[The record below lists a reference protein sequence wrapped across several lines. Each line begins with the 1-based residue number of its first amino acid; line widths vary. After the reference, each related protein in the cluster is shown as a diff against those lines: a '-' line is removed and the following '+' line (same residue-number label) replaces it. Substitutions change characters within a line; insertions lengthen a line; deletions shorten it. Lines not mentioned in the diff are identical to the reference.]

1 MTETKIEEI
10 MANVDSF
17 PSMPGA
23 GTKLLSMLKDP
34 DTDAS
39 KIEDVLK
46 YDPGLTANILKMT
59 NSAYFGLPQKIG
71 SVKQAFLLLGW
82 KRVTQL
88 VLASSVSAVLDKP
101 VQGYNFSPGELWR
114 HSIAVSITAE
124 GLVKELEV
132 SGVGEF
138 FTTALLHD
146 IGKMVLGGFIKE
158 DLEAIEDITSQG
170 LPFVVAEQM
179 VLGTDHAEIGAKIL
193 TNWSFPPEVINAV
206 RWHHDPDSPEE
217 PNSLVDIVYLS
228 NVLCQATGI
237 GVDEDAQ
244 QEELSPA
251 TLERLGVEFEQL
263 EPISEKVSQWVDELS
278 DALTFK

>member
-10 MANVDSF
+10 MANMESF

-39 KIEDVLK
+39 EIEKVLR

-71 SVKQAFLLLGW
+71 SVKQALLLLGW
-82 KRVTQL
+82 RRVNQL
-88 VLASSVSAVLDKP
+88 VLASSVSTVMDKP
-101 VQGYNFSPGELWR
+101 VEGYNFSPGELWR
-114 HSIAVSITAE
+114 HSVAVSIAAE
-124 GLVKELEV
+124 GLVKELSV
-132 SGVGEF
+132 PGTDEF

-146 IGKMVLGGFIKE
+146 IGKMILGSFVKE
-158 DLEAIEDITSQG
+158 NLDAIEDITSQG
-170 LPFVVAEQM
+170 LPLVVAEQM

-193 TNWSFPPEVINAV
+193 TNWSFPPEVANAV

-237 GVDEDAQ
+237 GVNDEAQ
-244 QEELSPA
+244 QDELSPSA
-251 TLERLGVEFEQL
+251 LERLGVEFEQL
-263 EPISEKVSQWVDELS
+263 EPISEKVAQWIDELS
-278 DALTFK
+278 EVLTFK

>member
-10 MANVDSF
+10 MANVESF

-34 DTDAS
+34 DTDVS
-39 KIEDVLK
+39 EIEKVLR

-71 SVKQAFLLLGW
+71 SVKQALLLLGW
-82 KRVTQL
+82 RRVTQL
-88 VLASSVSAVLDKP
+88 VLASSVSTVMDKP
-101 VQGYNFSPGELWR
+101 VEGYNFSPGKLWR
-114 HSIAVSITAE
+114 HSVAVSIAAE
-124 GLVKELEV
+124 GLVKEL
-132 SGVGEF
+132 SFPGTDEF

-146 IGKMVLGGFIKE
+146 IGKMILGSFVKE
-158 DLEAIEDITSQG
+158 DLDAIEDITSQG
-170 LPFVVAEQM
+170 LPLLVAEQM

-193 TNWSFPPEVINAV
+193 TNWSFPPEVVNAV

-228 NVLCQATGI
+228 NMLCQAGGI
-237 GVDEDAQ
+237 GVNEETQ
-244 QEELSPA
+244 QDELSPSA
-251 TLERLGVEFEQL
+251 LERLGVEFEQL
-263 EPISEKVSQWVDELS
+263 EHISEKVAQWIDELS
-278 DALTFK
+278 EVLTFK

>member
-10 MANVDSF
+10 MANMESF

-39 KIEDVLK
+39 EIEKVLR

-71 SVKQAFLLLGW
+71 SVKQALLLLGW
-82 KRVTQL
+82 RRVNQL
-88 VLASSVSAVLDKP
+88 VLASSVSTVMDKP
-101 VQGYNFSPGELWR
+101 VEGYNFSPGELWR
-114 HSIAVSITAE
+114 HSVAVSIAAE
-124 GLVKELEV
+124 GLVKELSV
-132 SGVGEF
+132 PGTDEF

-146 IGKMVLGGFIKE
+146 IGKMILGNFVKE
-158 DLEAIEDITSQG
+158 DLDAIEDITSQG
-170 LPFVVAEQM
+170 LPLVVAEQM

-193 TNWSFPPEVINAV
+193 TKWSFPPEVANAV

-237 GVDEDAQ
+237 GVNDEAQ
-244 QEELSPA
+244 QDELSPSA
-251 TLERLGVEFEQL
+251 LKRLGVEFEQL
-263 EPISEKVSQWVDELS
+263 EPISDKVAQWIDELS
-278 DALTFK
+278 EVLTFK

>member
-10 MANVDSF
+10 MANVESF

-34 DTDAS
+34 DTDAFE
-39 KIEDVLK
+39 IEQVLR

-71 SVKQAFLLLGW
+71 SVKQALLLLGW
-82 KRVTQL
+82 RRVTQL
-88 VLASSVSAVLDKP
+88 VLASCLNTVLDKP
-101 VQGYNFSPGELWR
+101 VEGYNFSPGGLWQ
-114 HSIAVSITAE
+114 HSVAVSIAAE
-124 GLVKELEV
+124 GLVKELSV
-132 SGVGEF
+132 PGTGEF

-146 IGKMVLGGFIKE
+146 LGKMVLGSFVQE
-158 DLEAIEDITSQG
+158 DLDAIEDITSQG
-170 LPFVVAEQM
+170 LPLVVAEQM

-193 TNWSFPPEVINAV
+193 TNWSFPPEVVNAV

-228 NVLCQATGI
+228 NVLCQAGGI
-237 GVDEDAQ
+237 GVNEETQ
-244 QEELSPA
+244 QDELSPSA
-251 TLERLGVEFEQL
+251 LERLGVEFEQL
-263 EPISEKVSQWVDELS
+263 EPISEKVAQWIDELS
-278 DALTFK
+278 EVLTFK